1 MTDEVAFQEKFGCT
15 KEEYADKMAIRMQ
28 ALLSKRLSPESQ
40 EVALERALEQAHRIV
55 EAQFKKYVDEGV
67 VTDWRIVVRASG
79 EYQVRIVVPDEF
91 VATFRNKGFYVD
103 SAATSEGADPRDR

>member
-1 MTDEVAFQEKFGCT
+1 MIELTVLGPSEGLLVELLEVGQQMIVE
-15 KEEYADKMAIRMQ
+15 
-28 ALLSKRLSPESQ
+28 ALDAEQRQ
-40 EVALERALEQAHRIV
+40 RALEQAHRIV

-103 SAATSEGADPRDR
+103 SAATSERADPRDR